1 MSLTGYR
8 NSLPLD
14 LEKYLP
20 LIYIIAMPPFNILVL
35 GLSINHPLIL
45 LKYWIYASGIQL
57 GIWYIVKRILYE
69 MTYRPPIKWILAFLS
84 SCLYLFFTFL

>member
-45 LKYWIYASGIQL
+45 LKYWMFYLIKNALNKIVNSTF
-57 GIWYIVKRILYE
+57 YIVIRILL
-69 MTYRPPIKWILAFLS
+69 IQ
-84 SCLYLFFTFL
+84 